1 MRFKQMAVFASVLA
15 CGISMPAMAYD
26 TPPELM
32 MVVPPAPKGKGLV
45 VFYRSV
51 SIFGAAISCAVSEND
66 KKISS
71 MGVGRYFVYAAE
83 PGKHSFS
90 VSSEAK
96 DKVTLELEADEV
108 QYVGC
113 RIKMGI
119 MSGRPDLFPA
129 KEADFRGNKK
139 LSLSDPK
146 NYGEGVLKPDEIATL
161 AGVTVSAPVAAH

>member
-1 MRFKQMAVFASVLA
+1 MRFKHLAICAAVFAGGLSV
-15 CGISMPAMAYD
+15 PAVAYD

-32 MVVPPAPKGKGLV
+32 MVVPPAPKGKGMV
-45 VFYRSV
+45 VFYRSAT
-51 SIFGAAISCAVSEND
+51 IIGGGISCAVSENS

-96 DKVTLELEADEV
+96 DTVTLELEADEV

-119 MSGRPDLFPA
+119 MAGRPDLFPA
-129 KEADFRGNKK
+129 KEADFRANKK

-146 NYGEGVLKPDEIATL
+146 TYGEGVLKPEEIAAL
-161 AGVTVSAPVAAH
+161 AGVTIAAPAAAH

>member
-1 MRFKQMAVFASVLA
+1 MRFKHLAICAAIFAGALSV
-15 CGISMPAMAYD
+15 PAMAYD

-45 VFYRSV
+45 VFYRSS

-96 DKVTLELEADEV
+96 DQVTLELEPDEV

-119 MSGRPDLFPA
+119 MAGRPDLFPA
-129 KEADFRGNKK
+129 KEADFRSNKK

-146 NYGEGVLKPDEIATL
+146 SYGDGVLKPEQIAAL
-161 AGVTVSAPVAAH
+161 AGVAVATPAAAH

>member
-45 VFYRSV
+45 VFYRSA

-71 MGVGRYFVYAAE
+71 MGSGAI
-83 PGKHSFS
+83 
-90 VSSEAK
+90 SSMPLNRAST
-96 DKVTLELEADEV
+96 VFR
-108 QYVGC
+108 C
-113 RIKMGI
+113 
-119 MSGRPDLFPA
+119 PA
-129 KEADFRGNKK
+129 KPR
-139 LSLSDPK
+139 
-146 NYGEGVLKPDEIATL
+146 IR
-161 AGVTVSAPVAAH
+161 

>member
-1 MRFKQMAVFASVLA
+1 MRFKQMAVLASVLA
-15 CGISMPAMAYD
+15 GGISMPAMAYD

-45 VFYRSV
+45 VFYRSA

>member
-1 MRFKQMAVFASVLA
+1 
-15 CGISMPAMAYD
+15 
-26 TPPELM
+26 
-32 MVVPPAPKGKGLV
+32 
-45 VFYRSV
+45 
-51 SIFGAAISCAVSEND
+51 
-66 KKISS
+66 
-71 MGVGRYFVYAAE
+71 
-83 PGKHSFS
+83 

-129 KEADFRGNKK
+129 RSRRGNKK
-139 LSLSDPK
+139 LSLSDP